1 MNLSSANVEYP
12 PPQKKKIIGRAI
24 ENQRLKKK
32 QLNLI
37 YVIRVNVLILIRINM
52 SNKKMANDSKLSDRS
67 LHRNLVCI

>member
-12 PPQKKKIIGRAI
+12 PPPKKKIIGRAI
-24 ENQRLKKK
+24 ENQRFKKK
-32 QLNLI
+32 LNLI

-52 SNKKMANDSKLSDRS
+52 SNKKMAKDSKLSDRS

>member
-1 MNLSSANVEYP
+1 MNFSSANVEYP
-12 PPQKKKIIGRAI
+12 PPPKKKIIGRAI

-52 SNKKMANDSKLSDRS
+52 SNKKMAKDSKLSDRS

>member
-12 PPQKKKIIGRAI
+12 PPKKKIIGRAI

-32 QLNLI
+32 LNLI

-52 SNKKMANDSKLSDRS
+52 SNKKMAKDSKLSDRS

>member
-1 MNLSSANVEYP
+1 MNLSSANVEYPP

-32 QLNLI
+32 LNLI

-52 SNKKMANDSKLSDRS
+52 SNKKMAKDSKLSDRS

>member
-12 PPQKKKIIGRAI
+12 PPPKKKIIGRAI

-52 SNKKMANDSKLSDRS
+52 SNKKWQRTVS
-67 LHRNLVCI
+67 